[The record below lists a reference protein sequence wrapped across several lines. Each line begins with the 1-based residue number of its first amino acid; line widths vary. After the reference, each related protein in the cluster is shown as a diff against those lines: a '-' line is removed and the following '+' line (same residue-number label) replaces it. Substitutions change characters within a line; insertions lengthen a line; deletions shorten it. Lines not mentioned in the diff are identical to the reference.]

1 MAPRDGNLRV
11 SVPAHVHDARPRT
24 RRYRVANAVGLIHLP
39 FFVLYAISLKK
50 CYETSG
56 NPYRA
61 ALAHHIDAGYDPAV
75 FDAVGVEKTR
85 VVEGRVRD
93 EWTSGDG
100 GDDASGAW
108 DAGEPEASEDDAG
121 ATVDEEVKYEVPPT
135 LPARWLPDFP
145 TVLAFASIATAH
157 ALLLFAQHWSVR
169 IRCFV
174 Q

>member
-61 ALAHHIDAGYDPAV
+61 ALAHHIDAGYDPAE
-75 FDAVGVEKTR
+75 FDAVEVAQTR
-85 VVEGRVRD
+85 GGEGRVRD
-93 EWTSGDG
+93 ERPRGDRG
-100 GDDASGAW
+100 ADAGRAGP
-108 DAGEPEASEDDAG
+108 AGEPGARDDATG
-121 ATVDEEVKYEVPPT
+121 ATVHEESTYEVPP
-135 LPARWLPDFP
+135 PPH
-145 TVLAFASIATAH
+145 AH
-157 ALLLFAQHWSVR
+157 
-169 IRCFV
+169 
-174 Q
+174 